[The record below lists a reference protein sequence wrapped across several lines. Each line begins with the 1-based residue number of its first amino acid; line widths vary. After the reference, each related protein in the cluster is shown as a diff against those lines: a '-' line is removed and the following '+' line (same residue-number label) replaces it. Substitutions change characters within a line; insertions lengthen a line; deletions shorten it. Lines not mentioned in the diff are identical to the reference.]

1 MRYTNRIVQ
10 AQATAWKID
19 YSNRIVSSFN
29 PDLGISLDR
38 NVGKVDSWGFDA
50 SVAVRPIRNLSLL
63 VLGSYI
69 DTELKENVEIGS
81 TPTTFNP
88 AFALA
93 ASTLFCNG
101 VAPTAADPV
110 VPICAATAGKRVTE
124 TPKFQYGGRAEY
136 TVGPV
141 SLGAQAKWVGSRFA
155 TDTNDVKV
163 KGYALVDLDA
173 RVSLLPVGLDRSY
186 FQLNV
191 QNLLDED
198 YFGNISTQLNNAGNP
213 NFAVGSPRSII
224 GSLNFQF

>member
-1 MRYTNRIVQ
+1 MEDRLQQPHRVVVQ
-10 AQATAWKID
+10 PRPGHHPRSQ
-19 YSNRIVSSFN
+19 RRQGRQ
-29 PDLGISLDR
+29 LGLR
-38 NVGKVDSWGFDA
+38 RAA
-50 SVAVRPIRNLSLL
+50 SRSGRSRTCRCC

-81 TPTTFNP
+81 TPATFSP
-88 AFALA
+88 TFALA

-101 VAPTAADPV
+101 VAPTAAAPV

-124 TPKFQYGGRAEY
+124 TPKLQFGGRAEY

-141 SLGAQAKWVGSRFA
+141 SVGAQAKWVGSRFA

-191 QNLLDED
+191 R
-198 YFGNISTQLNNAGNP
+198 ICSTRITSATSRP
-213 NFAVGSPRSII
+213 S
-224 GSLNFQF
+224 